1 MIFMQILGMLVYN
14 LRNDL
19 FCSSLRYVRKV
30 YIIDVLF
37 DNLEYDMIYGKYY
50 ICNFSIYIFL
60 F

>member
-1 MIFMQILGMLVYN
+1 MLVYN

-37 DNLEYDMIYGKYY
+37 DNLECDMVYGKYY

-60 F
+60 FYRNR